1 MNRARQANSELN
13 EQTSLGRIPEKK
25 CFKRVAESTAL
36 IVSNKLGTFPAART
50 PGQLEF
56 HEINSL
62 RCWMSLMT
70 QVLGRDLKFKAGTV
84 PLID

>member
-1 MNRARQANSELN
+1 MQQVKEPGPEKGAYLLS
-13 EQTSLGRIPEKK
+13 SEKK

-36 IVSNKLGTFPAART
+36 IIFKKLGTFPAART

-62 RCWMSLMT
+62 R
-70 QVLGRDLKFKAGTV
+70 VLDEFNDASIRSRSKIQGRN
-84 PLID
+84 